1 MIPRIT
7 KISEIYVHQYLYNY
21 PGYLMVADGGC
32 LLHEVMRDD
41 NTESHTVD
49 YTRCRVLQMAHS
61 LHGKN
66 TLADFERKNL
76 EHYSLS
82 SLCIHL
88 IYCWTCSYSTSSIR
102 RRTINKFSKNY
113 CTLLQARHVTFS
125 TQDTIN
131 LHFLTCAFDSSRQ
144 TIG

>member
-88 IYCWTCSYSTSSIR
+88 IYCWTCSCSTSSIR

>member
-7 KISEIYVHQYLYNY
+7 EISEIYVHQYLYNY
-21 PGYLMVADGGC
+21 PGYLVVADGGC

-61 LHGKN
+61 LHVKN
-66 TLADFERKNL
+66 TFADFDKKNIRT
-76 EHYSLS
+76 LS
-82 SLCIHL
+82 SLCIYF
-88 IYCWTCSYSTSSIR
+88 IYCWTCSCSTSSIR
-102 RRTINKFSKNY
+102 CRTINKFSKNY
-113 CTLLQARHVTFS
+113 CTLLQVRHVTFS
-125 TQDTIN
+125 TQETIN